1 MQVLF
6 INLRGNAGMQIYS
19 DVPSAAV
26 SLLIA
31 VVLDAIGQY

>member
-6 INLRGNAGMQIYS
+6 INLRDNAGMQIYS
-19 DVPSAAV
+19 DVPSVAA

-31 VVLDAIGQY
+31 LVLDAIGQY